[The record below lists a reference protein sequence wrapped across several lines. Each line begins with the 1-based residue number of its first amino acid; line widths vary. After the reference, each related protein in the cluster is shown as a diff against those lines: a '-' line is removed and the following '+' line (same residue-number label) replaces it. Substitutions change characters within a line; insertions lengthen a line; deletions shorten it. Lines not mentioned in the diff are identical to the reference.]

1 MGSVKAPCR
10 RIGRTLAGST
20 WGIPGSSRSN
30 LRSSA
35 RTSARFVPGGSWISA
50 CRHSPSASPSASPC
64 APAPNR
70 YYAATM
76 DDFRTD
82 GITYGR
88 LLDRDRVILGVL
100 MDSFGG
106 D

>member
-1 MGSVKAPCR
+1 MGSIKAPCR

-50 CRHSPSASPSASPC
+50 CRHSPSASRPRRR

-70 YYAATM
+70 YYATM